1 MRHTTE
7 TPETTAHAGLSEAPP
22 AGYVARPPTMADV
35 PDAHRVIVA
44 CEVADYGV
52 SEMSEA
58 DVRDGWRRIDLEHDA
73 RVVVDGDGQIAGV
86 ADYRAGDAA
95 HLDGHVF
102 THPEHKGR
110 GIGTWLT
117 RWAEA
122 RGRELVERA
131 PAEVRVTLGFVA
143 PTVNEAA
150 LALLANEGYAPL
162 RNFLRMA
169 IEMDAPPP
177 APAWPDGLR
186 VRAFV
191 AGADGYAVYRAI
203 EEAFADHWNRTPRSY
218 EDWRADSLEG
228 ESVDTTHWFLAVGG
242 NEIAGVSLCREESGQ
257 GFINTLGVRRPWR
270 RTGAGLALLR
280 HSFGEFYRRGSREVA
295 LGVDA
300 QSLTGATR
308 LYERGGMREVRRYA
322 LYSKELRAG
331 KETGR
336 QTLDE

>member
-7 TPETTAHAGLSEAPP
+7 TPDITAHAGFSEAPP
-22 AGYVARPPTMADV
+22 PGYAARAPTMADA
-35 PDAHRVIVA
+35 PGAQRVIAA
-44 CEVADYGV
+44 CDIANYGAADTT
-52 SEMSEA
+52 EA
-58 DVRDGWRRIDLEHDA
+58 EVRDGWRRIELEHDA
-73 RVVVDGDGQIAGV
+73 RVLIDGEGRIAGF

-95 HLDGHVF
+95 HLDSHVF
-102 THPEHKGR
+102 THPEHAGR

-122 RGRELVERA
+122 RGRELVHRA
-131 PAEVRVTLGFVA
+131 PAGSRVTIGHVA
-143 PTVNEAA
+143 PTVNEPA

-162 RNFLRMA
+162 RDFLRMA

-177 APAWPDGLR
+177 EPSWPDGLR
-186 VRAFV
+186 ARTFV
-191 AGADGYAVYRAI
+191 AGADDYAVYRAI

-228 ESVDTTHWFLAVGG
+228 ESVDTTHWFLAIDGD
-242 NEIAGVSLCREESGQ
+242 EIAGVSLCREESGQ

-308 LYERGGMREVRRYA
+308 LYERGGMREVRRYR
-322 LYSKELRAG
+322 LYTKELRAG